1 MGLEIEKLNNVIK
14 GYEKDMVSLRKE
26 IQERD
31 ETINEKEKRI
41 YDLKK
46 KNQELEKFKFVL
58 DYKIKELKKQI
69 EPRENEIKSNKEQ
82 INEMESELE
91 RFHKANTSL
100 ELEKTT
106 LKQTLRACDAD
117 LQGQRQKVRNKSN
130 LIKCIK
136 IELHKCAG
144 KIQEPQEL
152 KKAVTNLHAKY
163 CSQADNDTSNNNNK
177 NDVVDTSSQEE
188 KSQQLIMRQREHLER
203 SLASLRTKMGKDNSV
218 QKQDHIRIMQE
229 NVHLISEINELRK
242 ELKGSRVRIGDLETA
257 LGVRRGKKNNK
268 NAGDDI
274 IKDDTATLVEQ
285 ENEIAQL
292 QNVISRQA
300 TQLISMKGEKEVTIE
315 ELKTKNRELEKLV
328 AQR

>member
-1 MGLEIEKLNNVIK
+1 
-14 GYEKDMVSLRKE
+14 
-26 IQERD
+26 
-31 ETINEKEKRI
+31 
-41 YDLKK
+41 
-46 KNQELEKFKFVL
+46 
-58 DYKIKELKKQI
+58 
-69 EPRENEIKSNKEQ
+69 
-82 INEMESELE
+82 MESELE

-106 LKQTLRACDAD
+106 LKQKLRACDAD

-163 CSQADNDTSNNNNK
+163 CSQADNDTSNNNK

-257 LGVRRGKKNNK
+257 LGVH
-268 NAGDDI
+268 
-274 IKDDTATLVEQ
+274 
-285 ENEIAQL
+285 
-292 QNVISRQA
+292 
-300 TQLISMKGEKEVTIE
+300 
-315 ELKTKNRELEKLV
+315 
-328 AQR
+328 

>member
-1 MGLEIEKLNNVIK
+1 MGK
-14 GYEKDMVSLRKE
+14 
-26 IQERD
+26 
-31 ETINEKEKRI
+31 
-41 YDLKK
+41 
-46 KNQELEKFKFVL
+46 
-58 DYKIKELKKQI
+58 
-69 EPRENEIKSNKEQ
+69 KEQ
-82 INEMESELE
+82 IQNMESELE

-106 LKQTLRACDAD
+106 LKQKLRACDTE
-117 LQGQRQKVRNKSN
+117 LQGQRQKVRDKSN
-130 LIKCIK
+130 LIKSIK

-152 KKAVTNLHAKY
+152 KKAITGLHAKY
-163 CSQADNDTSNNNNK
+163 CSTADNAMNK
-177 NDVVDTSSQEE
+177 NDNQVDTSSQEE

-257 LGVRRGKKNNK
+257 LGVRRGKKNK
-268 NAGDDI
+268 QNAGDDI
-274 IKDDTATLVEQ
+274 IKDDTATVVEQ
-285 ENEIAQL
+285 EQRIAEL
-292 QNVISRQA
+292 SDVISRQA
-300 TQLISMKGEKEVTIE
+300 TQLVNMKGEKELTIE
-315 ELKTKNRELEKLV
+315 DLKTRNRELQTLV

>member
-1 MGLEIEKLNNVIK
+1 MG
-14 GYEKDMVSLRKE
+14 
-26 IQERD
+26 
-31 ETINEKEKRI
+31 
-41 YDLKK
+41 
-46 KNQELEKFKFVL
+46 
-58 DYKIKELKKQI
+58 
-69 EPRENEIKSNKEQ
+69 
-82 INEMESELE
+82 NEMESELE

-106 LKQTLRACDAD
+106 LKQKLRACDAD

-163 CSQADNDTSNNNNK
+163 CSQANNVASNNNK
-177 NDVVDTSSQEE
+177 NDAQVDTSSQEE

-257 LGVRRGKKNNK
+257 LGVRRGKKNK
-268 NAGDDI
+268 QNAGDDI
-274 IKDDTATLVEQ
+274 IKDDTATVVEQ
-285 ENEIAQL
+285 EQRIAEL
-292 QNVISRQA
+292 SDVISRQA
-300 TQLISMKGEKEVTIE
+300 TQLVNMKGEKELTIE
-315 ELKTKNRELEKLV
+315 DLKTRNRELQTLV

>member
-1 MGLEIEKLNNVIK
+1 MG
-14 GYEKDMVSLRKE
+14 
-26 IQERD
+26 
-31 ETINEKEKRI
+31 
-41 YDLKK
+41 
-46 KNQELEKFKFVL
+46 
-58 DYKIKELKKQI
+58 
-69 EPRENEIKSNKEQ
+69 KEQ

-106 LKQTLRACDAD
+106 LKQKLRACDAD

-130 LIKCIK
+130 LIKSIK

-144 KIQEPQEL
+144 KIQQPQEL
-152 KKAVTNLHAKY
+152 KKSVTNLHAKY
-163 CSQADNDTSNNNNK
+163 CSQADNVASK
-177 NDVVDTSSQEE
+177 NDAQVDTSSQEE

-229 NVHLISEINELRK
+229 NVHLISEINDLRK

-274 IKDDTATLVEQ
+274 IKDDTTKLVEQ
-285 ENEIAQL
+285 DNEISQL

-300 TQLISMKGEKEVTIE
+300 TQLVSMKGEKEMTIE
-315 ELKTKNRELEKLV
+315 DLNTKNRELEKLA